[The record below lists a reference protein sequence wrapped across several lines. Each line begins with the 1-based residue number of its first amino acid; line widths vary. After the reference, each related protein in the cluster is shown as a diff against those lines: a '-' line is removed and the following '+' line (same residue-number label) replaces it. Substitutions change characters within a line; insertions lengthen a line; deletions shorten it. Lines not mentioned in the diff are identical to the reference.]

1 MHLPIADLSPS
12 IDSVSSSSIQAVI
25 TLVWPYSSS
34 TRSFAFILAEEDVRL
49 RRSKGQVRVVLH
61 GSSAKAAAGSR
72 LGIGDLVVLRLD
84 GVEWKQHDE
93 NVSTPGQS
101 LDWDLEFQERIYLEV
116 CVLGSTVSTLAN
128 EYAGVSR
135 WESIRY
141 HRR

>member
-1 MHLPIADLSPS
+1 
-12 IDSVSSSSIQAVI
+12 
-25 TLVWPYSSS
+25 
-34 TRSFAFILAEEDVRL
+34 VRL

-128 EYAGVSR
+128 EHAGVSR

>member
-1 MHLPIADLSPS
+1 
-12 IDSVSSSSIQAVI
+12 
-25 TLVWPYSSS
+25 
-34 TRSFAFILAEEDVRL
+34 VRL

-116 CVLGSTVSTLAN
+116 CVLGSIVSTFAN
-128 EYAGVSR
+128 EHAGVSR